1 MAVFFHL
8 NEIVKSAR
16 KVPAINAVSKLI
28 GFKQDWMYV
37 TTIPADSEVPDAIIT
52 VYTSTLIADLVEMD
66 LVYYELTKSSVIAE
80 HLNLLLGTHQ
90 IQQYCDS
97 QPLFNWCG
105 KVGSTKLAMTIIQ
118 VIPLH
123 PSAYEMILAGLPRWN
138 SDECKALIT
147 YLTRAKLRMTPVILA
162 RFMISKATEDFILH
176 LVTSAI
182 QLAIPDTVG
191 EMRAGHVIGI
201 ALYYKPNLL
210 TYLKTKID
218 ANTVIS
224 FASLHSSEDT
234 MLEAYIRIRP
244 WIKRVPEKA
253 WSLIADKK
261 YYRVAEFFLNKCC
274 SLPSAELLAKNLEL
288 RKRLKV

>member
-1 MAVFFHL
+1 MAVFCHL
-8 NEIVKSAR
+8 NEVVKSAR
-16 KVPAINAVSKLI
+16 KVPAIEAVSKII
-28 GFKQDWMYV
+28 GSKQDWMYV
-37 TTIPADSEVPDAIIT
+37 TAVPNDAEIPDVIVP
-52 VYTSTLIADLVEMD
+52 VYTSTLIADLVDMD
-66 LVYYELTKSSVIAE
+66 LAYYELTRSSVIAE
-80 HLNLLLGTHQ
+80 HLTQLLGTHQ

-97 QPLFNWCG
+97 KPLFGWCG
-105 KVGSTKLAMTIIQ
+105 KLGSTKLAMTIIQ

-123 PSAYEMILAGLPRWN
+123 TSAYEMILIGLPRWN
-138 SDECKALIT
+138 SDECKTLVT

-162 RFMISKATEDFILH
+162 KFMTSKATEDFTLH
-176 LVTSAI
+176 LITSAI

-191 EMRAGHVIGI
+191 EMRAGHVVGI

-210 TYLKTKID
+210 PYLKTKID

-224 FASLHSSEDT
+224 FASLYSSETT
-234 MLEAYIRIRP
+234 MLEAYTRIRP

-261 YYRVAEFFLNKCC
+261 YYKVADFFLNKCC